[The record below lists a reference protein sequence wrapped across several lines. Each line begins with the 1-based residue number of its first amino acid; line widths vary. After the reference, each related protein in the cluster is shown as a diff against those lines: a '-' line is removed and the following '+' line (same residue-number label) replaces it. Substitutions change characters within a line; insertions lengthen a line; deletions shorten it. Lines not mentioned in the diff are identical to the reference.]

1 MIFDLANH
9 LRNNLLEAR
18 GCHDETLPA
27 KSRSTPQNMQLSGFA
42 SHYVQVGRAREP
54 MSQRSKHSREST
66 IYRQSNR

>member
-27 KSRSTPQNMQLSGFA
+27 KKSINPAKICKLSGFA
-42 SHYVQVGRAREP
+42 LPLCS
-54 MSQRSKHSREST
+54 SRT
-66 IYRQSNR
+66 CT